1 MSSPEPHDLS
11 RRGALALLTAGVAG
25 LVAACSRAAQRATPA
40 SSSRAPTAAGS
51 SAAPTS
57 ASPSKPQNPPP
68 FGAAGTSPA
77 VEVARGSGARP
88 EIALTFHGAG
98 DPALA
103 KQILTTLQA
112 AGARATVMV
121 IGSWLQANPSLAD
134 AIVAGGHELG
144 NHTWTHPA
152 LAALP
157 ASQMEQEIV
166 SCRDLIAQL
175 TGSYGPFFRQSQGQH
190 ATPAI
195 LAAAGQ
201 AGYPTVLSY
210 DVDSM
215 DWQDP
220 GAAAIRANLQ
230 SAKAGSVVSMH
241 FGHSGTAEALPGILQ
256 DLAARGLR
264 AVTASQLLSP

>member
-1 MSSPEPHDLS
+1 MSSPGPRDLS
-11 RRGALALLTAGVAG
+11 RRSALGLLLAGVAG
-25 LVAACSRAAQRATPA
+25 LAAACSRAVQRGAPP
-40 SSSRAPTAAGS
+40 SSSRARATTGS
-51 SAAPTS
+51 STPARSTS
-57 ASPSKPQNPPP
+57 APAPQNPPP

-77 VEVARGSGARP
+77 VEVTRGNGSRP

-103 KQILTTLQA
+103 EQILTTLQG

-121 IGSWLQANPSLAD
+121 IGTWLKDNPSLAA
-134 AIVAGGHELG
+134 AIIADGHELG

-152 LAALP
+152 LASLP
-157 ASQMEQEIV
+157 AAQMTQEIV

-210 DVDSM
+210 DIDSM

-230 SAKAGSVVSMH
+230 TATAGSVVSMH